1 MAPRLGNPSAKLAK
15 QLAAELSELSRQQA
29 DALKAWAYLGIT
41 EHGFQE
47 YEQRRKRIRE
57 LAELLRKS
65 DSKAA

>member
-1 MAPRLGNPSAKLAK
+1 MTPSDHQPSAKQAK
-15 QLAAELSELSRQQA
+15 RLAAELSELSRQQA